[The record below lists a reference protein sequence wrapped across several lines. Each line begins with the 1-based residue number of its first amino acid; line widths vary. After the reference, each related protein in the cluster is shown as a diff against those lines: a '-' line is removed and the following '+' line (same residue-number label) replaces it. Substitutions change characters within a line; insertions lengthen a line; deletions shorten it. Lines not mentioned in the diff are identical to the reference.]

1 MEKSSID
8 LLTDFAK
15 KNNLRCSSS
24 IRSTK
29 GIIQH
34 RGSLIDIKFFVLEYF
49 NNSSYYYFC
58 AFDSGYRDVYSGL
71 FVNYSKQKVQEL
83 KVSPKFW
90 FDKLSFQRKRKT
102 GISELDKKL
111 NIACESDKIVKD
123 VVTPKVSM
131 DFLELSKKVAPIEL
145 IVDNNF
151 LDYNPDL
158 EWASI
163 VGIQTN
169 RWILEEKE
177 LKLFLEDGSKLLNLI
192 RKN

>member
-1 MEKSSID
+1 MGKSSID

-24 IRSTK
+24 NQSAK

-34 RGSLIDIKFFVLEYF
+34 RGSLINRKYFVLEYM
-49 NNSSYYYFC
+49 NNSSTYYFC
-58 AFDSGYRDVYSGL
+58 AYDSGYRDIYSGL
-71 FVNYSKQKVQEL
+71 FVNYSKQKVHEL
-83 KVSPKFW
+83 KMSPKFW

-111 NIACESDKIVKD
+111 NITCNSDKIVRD
-123 VVTPKVSM
+123 IVSPKVGM
-131 DFLELSKKVAPIEL
+131 DFLKLSKKIAPIEL
-145 IVDNNF
+145 IVDNNY

-163 VGIQTN
+163 AGIQTN
-169 RWILEEKE
+169 RWIFEEKE

>member
-8 LLTDFAK
+8 LLTDFAR
-15 KNNLRCSSS
+15 KNNLKCRSSV
-24 IRSTK
+24 RSTK

-49 NNSSYYYFC
+49 NNSSSYYFC

-71 FVNYSKQKVQEL
+71 FVNYSKQKVHEL

-90 FDKLSFQRKRKT
+90 IDKLSFQRKRMT

-111 NIACESDKIVKD
+111 NITCNSDKIVKD
-123 VVTPKVSM
+123 VVTPKVGM

-158 EWASI
+158 ECSSI
-163 VGIQTN
+163 LGIQTN

-177 LKLFLEDGSKLLNLI
+177 LKLFLDEGSKLLNLI